1 MDRLQDK
8 TALIIGADPVTLG
21 IATRYAA
28 EGASVTIASD
38 QASLKDAAKI
48 GRIKTVEISDANSAA
63 DKAAIQAAAG
73 ASLDILVLGG
83 ADIPEAKDWTPVAKL
98 SIDQL
103 RETENGVVAR
113 SLIAIQACEDALRA
127 GGNASIIFLYSPA
140 GYYSEGGW
148 SDYTISY
155 HARHGL
161 MRAVAAEWGPVRANM
176 LVPFADTPGFQAF
189 RARNPAEVDFRVSTI
204 AMKRVGDVVKD
215 IGGAAVFLGSDD
227 TQYLTGMMV
236 FADGGAFLT
245 QPVLETSMRGAA
257 S

>member
-1 MDRLQDK
+1 MNRLQGK
-8 TALIIGADPVTLG
+8 TALIIGTDAIALG

-28 EGASVTIASD
+28 EGAVVTVVDDKA
-38 QASLKDAAKI
+38 ALKDAAI
-48 GRIKTVEISDANSAA
+48 SGTIKTVEIGGTQGDA
-63 DKAAIQAAAG
+63 DKAAIKAAAG

-83 ADIPEAKDWTPVAKL
+83 ADFPEEKSWVPVSKL

-103 RETENGVVAR
+103 RHTEDRLVTRA
-113 SLIAIQACEDALRA
+113 LIALQACEAALRA
-127 GGNASIIFLYSPA
+127 GGNSSIIFLYSPA
-140 GYYSEGGW
+140 GIYSEGGW

-176 LVPFADTPGFQAF
+176 LVPYADTPGFQAF
-189 RARNPAEVDFRVSTI
+189 RARNTAEVDFRVTTT

-227 TQYLTGMMV
+227 TQYVTGMMIH
-236 FADGGAFLT
+236 ADGGGLMT
-245 QPVLETSMRGAA
+245 MPVVETSMAA
-257 S
+257 AR

>member
-1 MDRLQDK
+1 MNRLLDK
-8 TALIIGADPVTLG
+8 TALIVGADPITLG

-28 EGASVTIASD
+28 EGASVTIASGA
-38 QASLKDAAKI
+38 ASLKDAATMD
-48 GRIKTVEISDANSAA
+48 GVKTIEISDANSAA
-63 DKAAIQAAAG
+63 DKAAIRAAAG
-73 ASLDILVLGG
+73 ACLDILVLGG
-83 ADIPEAKDWTPVAKL
+83 ADIPAVKDWTPVAAL
-98 SIDQL
+98 SLDRL
-103 RETENGVVAR
+103 RETENSMVAR
-113 SLIAIQACEDALRA
+113 SLIAVQACEAALRA
-127 GGNASIIFLYSPA
+127 GGNASVIFLHSPA

-176 LVPFADTPGFQAF
+176 LVPFADTPGFQAV
-189 RARNPAEVDFRVSTI
+189 RARNPAEVDFRVTTT

-227 TQYLTGMMV
+227 TQYVTGMMV
-236 FADGGAFLT
+236 FADGGAFLI
-245 QPVLETSMRGAA
+245 QPVLETSTMEAA